1 MSGGQ
6 LTDAVGCPL
15 RLTTSPNSLS
25 GSAWRIRCLK
35 PPPRSSIDVRK
46 RDDRTLGSYPRAVPG
61 FLLGHRL
68 SPLWAHFLLG
78 ALSPE
83 RPWNIPARSLILP
96 VLRLVRTTMP
106 IRSPQRTGLF
116 SWRPR
121 LDMLR
126 FVSGRQRG
134 VRSSW
139 LRPQVKR
146 QLSSMGLN
154 RAWLNR
160 FLSAAHEPV

>member
-46 RDDRTLGSYPRAVPG
+46 HDDRTTGSYPRAVPG
-61 FLLGHRL
+61 FLLGSWL
-68 SPLWAHFLLG
+68 SPLWGGVF
-78 ALSPE
+78 PE
-83 RPWNIPARSLILP
+83 RSSYLPARSLILP
-96 VLRLVRTTMP
+96 VLRLLRTTMP
-106 IRSPQRTGLF
+106 IPSPQRTGLF

-121 LDMLR
+121 LNMLR
-126 FVSGRQRG
+126 FDSGQQRG

-139 LRPQVKR
+139 LRPQVER
-146 QLSSMGLN
+146 QLSSMGLY
-154 RAWLNR
+154 RAWFNR
-160 FLSAAHEPV
+160 FLSAAHEPA